1 MIISRSFLLRMRNVS
16 DKSYRENQNTHFGVQ
31 YFFFFKILGIYEMM
45 WKNIVELVRSQIT
58 IWRMRIAWVL
68 VRKPERKRTLGKP
81 RRKWEDNIKMNP
93 QEVGREG
100 LDWLDVVQDRD
111 RWRALVNVVMNLR
124 VR

>member
-1 MIISRSFLLRMRNVS
+1 MFQTKVIEKI
-16 DKSYRENQNTHFGVQ
+16 KTHILVFNI
-31 YFFFFKILGIYEMM
+31 FFFKILGIYEMM